1 MREKRREIMSNTQ
14 TDLDQQEEKNGGKL
28 CQSLKVDVMS
38 FQHLLLWGQSLLFNQ
53 MNSHPLKA

>member
-28 CQSLKVDVMS
+28 CQSLKGGCDVFS
-38 FQHLLLWGQSLLFNQ
+38 TLTFVGSKF
-53 MNSHPLKA
+53 AV